1 MFKMLQRNR
10 MGGSMSGIIY
20 SDEGNCYFLMND
32 LLFQLILDT
41 KGLPVQVVEV
51 EEMPLN
57 EFDDVT
63 LKLNKFYATIE
74 IDKAMCNIEYYE

>member
-1 MFKMLQRNR
+1 
-10 MGGSMSGIIY
+10 MSGIIY

-41 KGLPVQVVEV
+41 KGLPVQVVSV

-63 LKLNKFYATIE
+63 LKLNKFYASIE
-74 IDKAMCNIEYYE
+74 IDKAMCNVEYYD

>member
-1 MFKMLQRNR
+1 MLQRNR